1 MSHRLCS
8 PFVDGQDNVLLLARL
23 LARGAVML
31 LNHIV
36 EKPCEPE
43 HRKKVLS
50 VLHFLFSKETR
61 LCVKSVMVKC
71 GSVLS
76 TFPYWEASSRRA
88 PVNRESLSL
97 VFCLQPGGMF
107 WLFCLIGSCGTPPT
121 RPLTSNSGLL
131 TCDLGVTGLN
141 PLTHTIHNHFF

>member
-8 PFVDGQDNVLLLARL
+8 PFMGGQDNVLLLARL
-23 LARGAVML
+23 LARVAVML
-31 LNHIV
+31 LNLVV

-50 VLHFLFSKETR
+50 ALHFLFSKATR
-61 LCVKSVMVKC
+61 LSVKSVMVKC

-88 PVNRESLSL
+88 PGE
-97 VFCLQPGGMF
+97 LQ
-107 WLFCLIGSCGTPPT
+107 
-121 RPLTSNSGLL
+121 
-131 TCDLGVTGLN
+131 
-141 PLTHTIHNHFF
+141 

>member
-31 LNHIV
+31 LNLVV

-76 TFPYWEASSRRA
+76 TFPYWEASSSK
-88 PVNRESLSL
+88 PGES
-97 VFCLQPGGMF
+97 QPGF
-107 WLFCLIGSCGTPPT
+107 LPAAWRNVLAFLFDWVLWHSSHPNFNQQLWI
-121 RPLTSNSGLL
+121 
-131 TCDLGVTGLN
+131 
-141 PLTHTIHNHFF
+141 THL